1 MLKKIPGILSPDA
14 LKILMEMGH
23 GDEICLSDG
32 NFPAHSVG
40 RKVIRLDG
48 QGMEALL
55 AAIMEFFPLD
65 TDTGD
70 SVILMHSGDDEKAPL
85 IWERYRQIIRKS
97 EEAERFSDFTWLQ
110 RYAFYE
116 RARKCYAVIATGE
129 SALYANIILK
139 KGVVID
145 EGEGDSL

>member
-1 MLKKIPGILSPDA
+1 MLKKIPGVLSPDV

-40 RKVIRLDG
+40 RKVIRSDG
-48 QGMEALL
+48 QGIEALL
-55 AAIMEFFPLD
+55 VGILEFFPLD

-70 SVILMHSGDDEKAPL
+70 SVILMHNGDGEEAPP

-97 EEAERFSDFTWLQ
+97 EEAERFSDFTRLQ
-110 RYAFYE
+110 RYEFYE
-116 RARKCYAVIATGE
+116 RARQCYAVIATGE

-139 KGVVID
+139 KGVVV
-145 EGEGDSL
+145 